1 MNRKKGSLSY
11 IVTLARTEE
20 RQRRTKGDGAQTKE
34 GGGGREAEKGDQHWL
49 VDGMETGD

>member
-11 IVTLARTEE
+11 IVTLARKEE
-20 RQRRTKGDGAQTKE
+20 GQRRIKGGGAQTKE
-34 GGGGREAEKGDQHWL
+34 GGGREAEKGDQHWL